1 VIVPADSTPVLLLAL
16 LGAAAVLAI
25 GCGGSSDLTP
35 SDSDT
40 PGKVASIVSPTDSP
54 PSGPSPSP
62 PLAAD
67 GITGASVPPPMI
79 ESAKFDSSRVSENA
93 GSFPA
98 LTDPEF
104 VSAGT
109 VDWMSFD
116 DLVLGAV
123 QGDESRA
130 YPLSMMT
137 YHHVVNDTLGGSP
150 YLVTF

>member
-1 VIVPADSTPVLLLAL
+1 MEMGPYAD
-16 LGAAAVLAI
+16 AI
-25 GCGGSSDLTP
+25 QGLVT
-35 SDSDT
+35 
-40 PGKVASIVSPTDSP
+40 
-54 PSGPSPSP
+54 
-62 PLAAD
+62 L
-67 GITGASVPPPMI
+67 
-79 ESAKFDSSRVSENA
+79 R